1 VEGRRGMSSVWGA
14 ESSMTR
20 RMMTYPISLEHS
32 KRGRQTHCI
41 LGERVMG
48 GGKEKEFAAFFQR

>member
-1 VEGRRGMSSVWGA
+1 
-14 ESSMTR
+14 
-20 RMMTYPISLEHS
+20 MTYPISLEHS